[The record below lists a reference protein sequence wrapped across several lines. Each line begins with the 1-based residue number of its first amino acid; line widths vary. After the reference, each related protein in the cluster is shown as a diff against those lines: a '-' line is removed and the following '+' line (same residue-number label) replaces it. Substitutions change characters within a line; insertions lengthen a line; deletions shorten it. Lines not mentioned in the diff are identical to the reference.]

1 MEENKNNPEVI
12 DLREVFY
19 TLWSKKKLF
28 IKVWIVTF
36 VLACAYILPI
46 PRTYTSE
53 LSLAPELGGQMTGG
67 GLASLAGSFGIDL
80 SSMQAE
86 DAFYP
91 LLYPDV
97 VSSNEFVVR
106 LFDVRVKSLDGEI
119 DTDYYTY
126 LTQHQKETFYRVPIN
141 WVKRQIKNL
150 FEAKEERPSSG
161 DGKIN
166 PFMMT
171 ETQGKVAKAVC
182 ANISCD
188 VDIKTNVITISV
200 VDQDPLICATMC
212 DSVRVLLQD
221 FITKYRTN
229 KASIDVEHYQ
239 TLLDEAEQKYNESVD
254 AYSAYCDAHTNS
266 ILQSYLSERDKLEND
281 MAVKLNIYNTMN
293 SQLQAVKAKLQ
304 ERTPSFTQ
312 LRGASVPIKATGP
325 KRMIFVAAML
335 FLAFWGTCL
344 YIYRKEIIEQLVNP
358 ASKKS

>member
-1 MEENKNNPEVI
+1 MEENKNNSEVI
-12 DLREVFY
+12 DLREVFK
-19 TLWSKKKLF
+19 TLWHKKKLF

-46 PRTYTSE
+46 PRTYTSQ
-53 LSLAPELGGQMTGG
+53 LSLAPELGGQTTAG

-97 VSSNEFVVR
+97 VASNEFVVR
-106 LFDVRVKSLDGEI
+106 LFDVHVKSLDGEI
-119 DTDYYTY
+119 DTDYFTY
-126 LTQHQKETFYRVPIN
+126 LTQYQQETFYKIPVN

-150 FEAKEERPSSG
+150 LEKKEERPTAG

-171 ETQGKVAKAVC
+171 ENKDKVAKAVC

-229 KASIDVEHYQ
+229 KASIDVDHYQ
-239 TLLDEAEQKYNESVD
+239 ALLDEAEQNYNESVD

-281 MAVKLNIYNTMN
+281 MAVKLNVYNTMS
-293 SQLQAVKAKLQ
+293 SQLQAVKANLQ
-304 ERTPSFTQ
+304 ERTPSFTV
-312 LRGASVPIKATGP
+312 LRGASVPIKATSP

-344 YIYRKEIIEQLVNP
+344 YIYRKEILEQLVNP